1 MRVIDKALEGVVGV
15 TALHLCFGYAA
26 VVSDKPAAY
35 DFLTELAR
43 CCVQQI
49 SIEAAQPKLD
59 LSVLRE
65 FTDKTIILG
74 VLDLGAA
81 AVEVPG
87 KIAETI
93 REALRYTQ
101 SDRLQLDPDCGMK
114 YLPRE
119 TAVGKRQ
126 AMTSVAAMVRD
137 SLGLN

>member
-1 MRVIDKALEGVVGV
+1 MLRL
-15 TALHLCFGYAA
+15 YAA

-35 DFLTELAR
+35 DFLTELR
-43 CCVQQI
+43 GCCVQQI

-74 VLDLGAA
+74 VLDLGDA

-93 REALRYTQ
+93 RETLRYIP
-101 SDRLQLDPDCGMK
+101 SDRLQLAPDCGMK
-114 YLPRE
+114 YLPRA
-119 TAVGKRQ
+119 TAFGKLQ
-126 AMTSVAAMVRD
+126 AMTSAAAMVRD